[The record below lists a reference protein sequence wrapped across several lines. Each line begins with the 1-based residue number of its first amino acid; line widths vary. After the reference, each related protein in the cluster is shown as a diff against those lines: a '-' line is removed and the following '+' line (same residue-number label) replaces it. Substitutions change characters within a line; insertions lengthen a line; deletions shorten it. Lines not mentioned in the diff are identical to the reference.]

1 MSKVRCQSVSE
12 GLRDSEALVTLQD
25 YKGRRHVIRVE
36 RDFLSNENG
45 INYLP
50 IGVVHVCRSPTPPS
64 SARSHWPLPDAG
76 SHHLG
81 EVFARGGRQPW
92 PGPSPLPKSRRI
104 DRA

>member
-50 IGVVHVCRSPTPPS
+50 IGVVHI
-64 SARSHWPLPDAG
+64 D
-76 SHHLG
+76 
-81 EVFARGGRQPW
+81 
-92 PGPSPLPKSRRI
+92 PKSKAVLIELPHEAETGANRLWVKQEEL
-104 DRA
+104 DEPVEAFA